1 MTVNV
6 SFNVYAFHE
15 VHFVLFTFFAKWIYL
30 GDLLTLISIN
40 ECRLSYPTRF
50 GSKADDLFSN
60 DCRFLISSSPLTQR
74 IVCFHLGSSAL
85 TQGSSTCILFRVLFK
100 EVRFGLYYYL
110 VLLFKKSEFWK
121 QKISKMNFVRQIDT
135 KLFLSS
141 KLSK

>member
-100 EVRFGLYYYL
+100 EVRFGLYYYISYCISYFC
-110 VLLFKKSEFWK
+110 FKSL
-121 QKISKMNFVRQIDT
+121 NFENKKYQR
-135 KLFLSS
+135 
-141 KLSK
+141 